1 MLAQLPRVLF
11 AAASS
16 GSGKTTVTSGIL
28 RCLDRRGANVHAY
41 KCGPDYIDPMFHRS
55 VLNTPCR
62 NLDLYFSTEDQVRTL
77 LAESALAGACAGG
90 NAEGTDESAGR
101 SAVCT
106 EVVNPEATASQGAT
120 AVHEETASQGAA
132 AAQRIAVLEGV
143 MGYYDGLGGTTVT
156 ASAYHVAQ
164 TTNTPVI
171 LIADG
176 RGASLTLV
184 ASLKGIIEYRQPN
197 SVAGVIINRCT
208 KGLAALLAPAI
219 EKECGIPVLGYVPNK
234 PEFALESRHLGLV
247 TANEVDGLQ
256 KRIDAVADTLEE
268 TIDIDALLTIAQQA
282 PALEYNPS
290 HVTAATADKPIIAVA
305 QDEAFC
311 FYYEESLELLRKLGA
326 ELAFFSPL
334 AGDALPAGTCG
345 VYLGGGYPEL
355 HAAALAENKA
365 LARQLRKRHA
375 AGMPLF
381 AECGGFMY
389 LQESLTDIEGHT
401 WPMAGVIP
409 GEVHYTGKLSR
420 FGYIEL
426 TASEQGMGLDAG
438 DTLRAHEFHYFDS
451 SHNGQACHAVKYTGK
466 QWDCCVLEDRLFAG
480 FPHFYLPNCQ
490 KLARGF
496 VEAAAA
502 YKRETNATNESC
514 SQSEQSTTNEPS
526 SNTEAQGVS

>member
-41 KCGPDYIDPMFHRS
+41 KCGPDYIDPMFLRV

-184 ASLKGIIEYRQPN
+184 ASLKGII
-197 SVAGVIINRCT
+197 
-208 KGLAALLAPAI
+208 
-219 EKECGIPVLGYVPNK
+219 
-234 PEFALESRHLGLV
+234 
-247 TANEVDGLQ
+247 
-256 KRIDAVADTLEE
+256 
-268 TIDIDALLTIAQQA
+268 
-282 PALEYNPS
+282 
-290 HVTAATADKPIIAVA
+290 
-305 QDEAFC
+305 
-311 FYYEESLELLRKLGA
+311 
-326 ELAFFSPL
+326 
-334 AGDALPAGTCG
+334 
-345 VYLGGGYPEL
+345 
-355 HAAALAENKA
+355 
-365 LARQLRKRHA
+365 
-375 AGMPLF
+375 
-381 AECGGFMY
+381 
-389 LQESLTDIEGHT
+389 
-401 WPMAGVIP
+401 
-409 GEVHYTGKLSR
+409 
-420 FGYIEL
+420 
-426 TASEQGMGLDAG
+426 
-438 DTLRAHEFHYFDS
+438 
-451 SHNGQACHAVKYTGK
+451 
-466 QWDCCVLEDRLFAG
+466 
-480 FPHFYLPNCQ
+480 
-490 KLARGF
+490 
-496 VEAAAA
+496 
-502 YKRETNATNESC
+502 
-514 SQSEQSTTNEPS
+514 
-526 SNTEAQGVS
+526 

>member
-77 LAESALAGACAGG
+77 LAESALASAGVG
-90 NAEGTDESAGR
+90 ESAGR
-101 SAVCT
+101 NAVCA
-106 EVVNPEATASQGAT
+106 EVANAEAASPEATASQGAATLREKST
-120 AVHEETASQGAA
+120 AQDAA

-208 KGLAALLAPAI
+208 KSLAALLAPAI
-219 EKECGIPVLGYVPNK
+219 EQECGIPVLGYVPNK

-247 TANEVDGLQ
+247 TANEVDDLQ

-282 PALEYNPS
+282 PALEYEPS
-290 HVTAATADKPIIAVA
+290 HVTAATANKPIIAVA

-334 AGDALPAGTCG
+334 AGETLPVGTCG

-355 HAAALAENKA
+355 HAAALAENEA
-365 LARQLRKRHA
+365 LAHQLRERHA

-389 LQESLTDIEGHT
+389 LQENLTDIEGRT
-401 WPMAGVIP
+401 WSMTGVIP
-409 GEVHYTGKLSR
+409 GKVHYTGKLSR

-426 TASEQGMGLDAG
+426 TASEHGMGLDAG

-451 SHNGQACHAVKYTGK
+451 SHNGQACRAVKYTGK
-466 QWDCCVLEDRLFAG
+466 QWDCCVLEERLFAG

-502 YKRETNATNESC
+502 YKRETDGAEEAPR
-514 SQSEQSTTNEPS
+514 SEQSTTNEPS
-526 SNTEAQGVS
+526 SSTEAQDAL

>member
-77 LAESALAGACAGG
+77 LAESALAGIHSDAHT
-90 NAEGTDESAGR
+90 EGTGENAGR
-101 SAVCT
+101 GAVCA
-106 EVVNPEATASQGAT
+106 EIANLAATASQD
-120 AVHEETASQGAA
+120 AA

-184 ASLKGIIEYRQPN
+184 ASLKGIIEYCQPN

-219 EKECGIPVLGYVPNK
+219 ETECGIPVLGYVPNK
-234 PEFALESRHLGLV
+234 PEFVLESRHLGLV
-247 TANEVDGLQ
+247 TANEVDDLQ

-282 PALEYNPS
+282 PALEYEPS

-311 FYYEESLELLRKLGA
+311 FYYEESLEMLRKLGA

-334 AGDALPAGTCG
+334 AGDTLPKGTCG

-365 LARQLRKRHA
+365 LTCQLRERHT

-426 TASEQGMGLDAG
+426 TASERGMGLDAG
-438 DTLRAHEFHYFDS
+438 DMLRAHEFHYFDS

-466 QWDCCVLEDRLFAG
+466 QWDCCALEDRLFAG

-490 KLARGF
+490 NLACGF

-502 YKRETNATNESC
+502 YKHEMGATGKSC
-514 SQSEQSTTNEPS
+514 TRSEQSATKTSS
-526 SNTEAQGVS
+526 SNTEARGAS

>member
-77 LAESALAGACAGG
+77 LAESALASAGVG
-90 NAEGTDESAGR
+90 ESAGR
-101 SAVCT
+101 NAVCA
-106 EVVNPEATASQGAT
+106 EVANAEAASPEATASQGAATLREKST
-120 AVHEETASQGAA
+120 AQDAA

-143 MGYYDGLGGTTVT
+143 MGYYDGPTVT
-156 ASAYHVAQ
+156 ASAYHGAQ

-208 KGLAALLAPAI
+208 KSLAALLAPAI
-219 EKECGIPVLGYVPNK
+219 EQECGIPVLGYVPNK

-247 TANEVDGLQ
+247 TANEVDDLQ

-282 PALEYNPS
+282 PALEYEPS
-290 HVTAATADKPIIAVA
+290 HVTAATANKPIIAVA

-334 AGDALPAGTCG
+334 AGETLPVGTCG

-355 HAAALAENKA
+355 HAAALAENEA
-365 LARQLRKRHA
+365 LAHQLRERHA

-389 LQESLTDIEGHT
+389 LQENLTDIEGRT
-401 WPMAGVIP
+401 WSMTGVIP
-409 GEVHYTGKLSR
+409 GKVHYTGKLSR

-426 TASEQGMGLDAG
+426 TASEHGMGLDAG

-451 SHNGQACHAVKYTGK
+451 SHNGQACRAVKYTGK
-466 QWDCCVLEDRLFAG
+466 QWDCCVLEERLFAG

-502 YKRETNATNESC
+502 YKRETDGAEEAPR
-514 SQSEQSTTNEPS
+514 SEQSTTNEPS
-526 SNTEAQGVS
+526 SSTEAQDAL